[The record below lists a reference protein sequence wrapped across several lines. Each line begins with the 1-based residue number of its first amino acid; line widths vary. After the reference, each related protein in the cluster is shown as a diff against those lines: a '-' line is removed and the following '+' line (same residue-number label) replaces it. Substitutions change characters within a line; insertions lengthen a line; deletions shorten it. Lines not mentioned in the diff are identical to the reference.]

1 MYLQE
6 AVGISAVFTQEVAY
20 PMLRTIYANFEEYLC
35 VTLCAGM
42 ILCLALQVSI
52 RMIWGSALAWTEEL
66 SRYCFI
72 WTVYIGMSLATKR
85 LAQVRITAQFLKMP
99 LKMRLFFRILSDMIC
114 VAFNVMIAWYA
125 WEVIRENYEFPEISP
140 TLGIVKAHVEMSIP
154 CTFLLTSW
162 RIIEIYLR
170 RIKEGTLYS
179 LVKNVGEE
187 DTDGYA

>member
-1 MYLQE
+1 MCLQE

-20 PMLRTIYANFEEYLC
+20 PMLRTIYDNFEEYLC

-99 LKMRLFFRILSDMIC
+99 LKMRLFS
-114 VAFNVMIAWYA
+114 VSY
-125 WEVIRENYEFPEISP
+125 P
-140 TLGIVKAHVEMSIP
+140 T
-154 CTFLLTSW
+154 
-162 RIIEIYLR
+162 
-170 RIKEGTLYS
+170 
-179 LVKNVGEE
+179 
-187 DTDGYA
+187 

>member
-1 MYLQE
+1 MFYLDCVYRYEPGDQTPCPGAYYGTVPE
-6 AVGISAVFTQEVAY
+6 NAAEDAVV
-20 PMLRTIYANFEEYLC
+20 
-35 VTLCAGM
+35 
-42 ILCLALQVSI
+42 
-52 RMIWGSALAWTEEL
+52 
-66 SRYCFI
+66 
-72 WTVYIGMSLATKR
+72 
-85 LAQVRITAQFLKMP
+85 
-99 LKMRLFFRILSDMIC
+99 FRILSDMIC

-140 TLGIVKAHVEMSIP
+140 TLGIVKAHVEMIIP

>member
-1 MYLQE
+1 
-6 AVGISAVFTQEVAY
+6 
-20 PMLRTIYANFEEYLC
+20 MLRTIYANFEEYLC

-114 VAFNVMIAWYA
+114 VAF
-125 WEVIRENYEFPEISP
+125 
-140 TLGIVKAHVEMSIP
+140 IP

>member
-114 VAFNVMIAWYA
+114 VAFNVANHRDLFTEDKGRDAVFI
-125 WEVIRENYEFPEISP
+125 
-140 TLGIVKAHVEMSIP
+140 
-154 CTFLLTSW
+154 
-162 RIIEIYLR
+162 
-170 RIKEGTLYS
+170 
-179 LVKNVGEE
+179 GEE
-187 DTDGYA
+187 RRGGGHGWIRLASC

>member
-1 MYLQE
+1 
-6 AVGISAVFTQEVAY
+6 
-20 PMLRTIYANFEEYLC
+20 MLRTIYDNFEEYLC

-72 WTVYIGMSLATKR
+72 WTVYIGMRLATKR

-140 TLGIVKAHVEMSIP
+140 TLGIVKAHVEMIIP

-162 RIIEIYLR
+162 RIIESYLR

>member
-1 MYLQE
+1 
-6 AVGISAVFTQEVAY
+6 
-20 PMLRTIYANFEEYLC
+20 MLRTIYDNLEEYLC

-42 ILCLALQVSI
+42 ILCLTLQVGI

-85 LAQVRITAQFLKMP
+85 LAQVRITAQFLKMS
-99 LKMRLFFRILSDMIC
+99 LKTRLFFHILSSIIC
-114 VAFNVMIAWYA
+114 VVFNMLIAWHA

-140 TLGIVKAHVEMSIP
+140 TLGIVKANVELIIP

-162 RIIEIYLR
+162 RIMEIYLR
-170 RIKEGTLYS
+170 GAREGTLYS
-179 LVKNVGEE
+179 LVRNIGEE